1 MAMSNFKQ
9 EMQEYLK
16 HGTMAFSFGDLVL
29 PVIYREGLNV
39 LTVQMQSKEVIVP
52 VSNNM
57 DFYENLDVLM
67 AKLLKEYPELED

>member
-1 MAMSNFKQ
+1 MSNFKQ

-16 HGTMAFSFGDLVL
+16 HGTMAFSFGDIEL

-39 LTVQMQSKEVIVP
+39 LTVQMDSKELMVP
-52 VSNNM
+52 VSKNL

>member
-1 MAMSNFKQ
+1 MSNFKQ

-39 LTVQMQSKEVIVP
+39 LTVKMQSKEVIVP

>member
-1 MAMSNFKQ
+1 MSNFKQ

-39 LTVQMQSKEVIVP
+39 LTVQMSSKEVMVP
-52 VSNNM
+52 VSSNM

-67 AKLLKEYPELED
+67 AKLLKEFPELEY

>member
-1 MAMSNFKQ
+1 
-9 EMQEYLK
+9 MQEYLK

-39 LTVQMQSKEVIVP
+39 LTVKMQSKEVIVP

>member
-39 LTVQMQSKEVIVP
+39 LTVQMSSKEVMVP
-52 VSNNM
+52 VSSNM

-67 AKLLKEYPELED
+67 AKLLKEFPELEY

>member
-1 MAMSNFKQ
+1 MSNFKQ

-16 HGTMAFSFGDLVL
+16 HGTMAFSFGETEL

-39 LTVQMQSKEVIVP
+39 LTVQMPSKEVMVP
-52 VSNNM
+52 VSKNL

-67 AKLLKEYPELED
+67 AKLLKEYPELEY

>member
-1 MAMSNFKQ
+1 MSNFKQ

>member
-1 MAMSNFKQ
+1 
-9 EMQEYLK
+9 MQEYLK